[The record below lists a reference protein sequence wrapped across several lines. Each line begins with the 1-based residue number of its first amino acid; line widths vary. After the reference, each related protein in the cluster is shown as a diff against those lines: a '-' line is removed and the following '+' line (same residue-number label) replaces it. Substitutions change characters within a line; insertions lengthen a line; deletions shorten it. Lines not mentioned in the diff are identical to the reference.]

1 MKKKLPI
8 GIQTIEEIVNEN
20 YLYVDKTEY
29 FYKLIT
35 DGKYYFISRPRRF
48 GKSLT
53 LSTLKAIFKGKKELF
68 KDQWIYNKIE
78 FEKHPVIHIDF
89 NKINHGKNMETF
101 ENSLKE
107 MLLIHA
113 KEYKVSIK
121 DSTPK
126 DMFVELVTNLSEI
139 NKVVLLVDEYDKPII
154 DYITNEEK
162 ANENKDFISSFY
174 EAIKGL
180 DEYLKFVIL
189 TGVTKIAKV
198 SIFSKLNNLRDISM
212 SREYAGMF
220 GMTEEELYSYFDE
233 YIVDTAIYLKTSE
246 EELKINLKKWY
257 NGYSWDAKTKVYNPF
272 SILSF
277 FKEMKFSNYWF
288 ETGTPSFLINQMKNS
303 NYDLTNIKE
312 VELED
317 YVFSSYDIKKVKV
330 SCLMFQTGYLTIAEE
345 NQFMQDITL
354 YKLKVP
360 NYEVE
365 KSLMNHILDV
375 YADGTVEE
383 TKPKYIEML
392 RALKEKEIQKF
403 TKILQVSFASI
414 PYTLYPKKEDYYHS
428 IFFLMMSLIGADI
441 EVEVLTDKGRI
452 DGVLEFND
460 KIYIIE
466 FKVGKAIEGI
476 KQIKERKYFEKYLNH
491 KKEIILLA
499 VGGFDEKE
507 IEYEVEL
514 L

>member
-8 GIQTIEEIVNEN
+8 GIQTIEKIIDEN
-20 YLYVDKTEY
+20 YLYIDKTKY

-35 DGKYYFISRPRRF
+35 EGGYYFISRPRRF

-68 KDQWIYNKIE
+68 KDKWIYDKIE
-78 FEKHPVIHIDF
+78 FDKYPVIHIDF
-89 NKINHGKNMETF
+89 NKINHGKNMKTF

-107 MLLIHA
+107 MLLTHA

-189 TGVTKIAKV
+189 TGVTKAP
-198 SIFSKLNNLRDISM
+198 IFSKLNNLRDISM

-220 GMTEEELYSYFDE
+220 GITEEELYSYFDE
-233 YIVDTAIYLKTSE
+233 YLIDTAKFLKMTE

-257 NGYSWDAKTKVYNPF
+257 NGYSWDASVKVYNPF

-288 ETGTPSFLINQMKNS
+288 ETGTPSFLIDQMKKK
-303 NYDLTNIKE
+303 NYELSNIKKIE
-312 VELED
+312 VEN
-317 YVFSSYDIKKVKV
+317 YIFRSYDIGRIDII
-330 SCLMFQTGYLTIAEE
+330 SLLFQTGYLTITKSEVIRD
-345 NQFMQDITL
+345 NRTIYTL
-354 YKLKVP
+354 SFP
-360 NYEVE
+360 NLEVE
-365 KSLMNHILDV
+365 KSLVNHILD
-375 YADGTVEE
+375 GTAEE
-383 TKPKYIEML
+383 TKPKY
-392 RALKEKEIQKF
+392 
-403 TKILQVSFASI
+403 
-414 PYTLYPKKEDYYHS
+414 
-428 IFFLMMSLIGADI
+428 
-441 EVEVLTDKGRI
+441 
-452 DGVLEFND
+452 
-460 KIYIIE
+460 
-466 FKVGKAIEGI
+466 
-476 KQIKERKYFEKYLNH
+476 
-491 KKEIILLA
+491 
-499 VGGFDEKE
+499 
-507 IEYEVEL
+507 
-514 L
+514 